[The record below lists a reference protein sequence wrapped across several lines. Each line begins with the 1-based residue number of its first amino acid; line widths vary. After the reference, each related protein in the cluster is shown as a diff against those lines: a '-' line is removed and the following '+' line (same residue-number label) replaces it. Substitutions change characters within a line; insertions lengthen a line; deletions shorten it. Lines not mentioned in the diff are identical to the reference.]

1 MQLNIG
7 QKIREL
13 RRRDGRTQEAL
24 AEAIGVTSQAVSRWE
39 ANGGYPDMEMI
50 PAIANYFG
58 VTIDELFG
66 HDNEP
71 EKEIVEI
78 VDRLNQMNDLSNI
91 NISEYILLARNTL
104 IKYPSNTKIMLC
116 LAWLLVNT
124 GYKDYHEH
132 HITDSEGYDRYD
144 VQRHRTYAEWTE
156 AIAIYEKVLPTLAD
170 GPDRHRAVKQLANL
184 YLCTG
189 EHQKAAKLA
198 ETVPDIHC
206 CREFLEI
213 TTCDGKER
221 SAKYAQIVMKLLSI
235 AAELIGDTVAA
246 NYDHINRED
255 VEKYILNAATI
266 FDAICPDGEY
276 GTYRDHSAYLYLYL
290 STHQWR
296 NGKKDEAFT
305 SLYKALEHIKKC
317 ERFSK
322 NADMTFDSPLLKNVK
337 INPKGSD
344 YDNLSHQLPSYWPWI
359 CIPGSND
366 VAAEMQADPR
376 WNEWV
381 ARTQE

>member
-1 MQLNIG
+1 MQLNLG

-58 VTIDELFG
+58 VTIDELFA
-66 HDNEP
+66 HNNQP
-71 EKEIVEI
+71 EKELVEI

-91 NISEYILLARNTL
+91 NMDEYILLARNTL
-104 IKYPSNTKIMLC
+104 IKYPSNKKIMLC
-116 LAWLLVNT
+116 LAWLLVNC
-124 GYKDYHEH
+124 GYKDRHEY
-132 HITDSEGYDRYD
+132 HITDSEGYDTYD
-144 VQRHRTYAEWTE
+144 VQRHRTYPEWSE

-170 GPDRHRAVKQLANL
+170 GPDRQKAVKFLANL

-198 ETVPDIHC
+198 ETVPSIHC
-206 CREFLEI
+206 CREFLEV

-221 SAKYAQIVMKLLSI
+221 SAKYAEIVIKLLCI

-246 NYDHINRED
+246 NYDHIKLED
-255 VEKYILNAATI
+255 AEKYIQNAANI

-276 GTYRDHSAYLYLYL
+276 GEYRVHSAYLYLYL

-296 NGKKDEAFT
+296 NGKKDEAFE
-305 SLYKALEHIKKC
+305 SLYKALEHVKKC
-317 ERFSK
+317 ERFSN
-322 NADMTFDSPLLKNVK
+322 NADMTFDSSLLKNVK

-344 YDNLSHQLPSYWPWI
+344 YDKLSRDLPSCWPWI
-359 CIPGSND
+359 CIPNSND

-381 ARTQE
+381 AKTQE